1 MEYIAHSFRHA
12 GVILHEPDFVDQFYE
27 LTGVIDSI
35 SDEDIILMHSSY
47 GAKSVEGIPKSLSR
61 AINQLLRERF
71 VAEGWREESEIF
83 QNPKYQGDTWR
94 LDFAK
99 GDISVEV
106 AFNHGSVVAWNLLK
120 PVLASELNHVQKAIQ
135 TKIGVVI
142 TATEAL
148 KRLGGF
154 DGAVGTY
161 EKYLEYL
168 PPLNNVLTVPLFII
182 GLLPPKTF
190 KIGHHQH
197 ADRKKIGNIVMEV
210 GYENPFLKKLEET
223 TILKTQDPNSSPQY
237 DTQL

>member
-1 MEYIAHSFRHA
+1 MEYISHSFRHA

-27 LTGVIDSI
+27 LIEVVDKI
-35 SDEDIILMHSSY
+35 SDDDIINMHSSY
-47 GAKSVEGIPKSLSR
+47 GAKNIEGTPKSLSR

-83 QNPKYQGDTWR
+83 QNPLYQGDTWR

-99 GDISVEV
+99 GDISIEV

-135 TKIGVVI
+135 TKIGVLI

-148 KRLGGF
+148 KRHGGF
-154 DGAVGTY
+154 DSAVGTY

-197 ADRKKIGNIVMEV
+197 ADRKKIGNIVMEPDF
-210 GYENPFLKKLEET
+210 ENPYLKKIT
-223 TILKTQDPNSSPQY
+223 ADKIQVPNENNSQQI
-237 DTQL
+237 T